1 MSNVTS
7 NKRLHRVFVYL
18 SVIFTCLGCFFAT
31 ISMFSTRWQIVDL
44 VDMNS
49 IHEHGIL
56 YDCTSTT
63 NIPLSAPLGVLY
75 YHSCSSK
82 FDHEILKSINDAI
95 QEINENGQKE
105 VLMHRFLP
113 HHRAILFFTIFAN
126 IFGGISAITGLC
138 SPCFVPNALL
148 HVVSSTI
155 SASCLVMA
163 DISFIVHAISPQGSK
178 ITELGIEYTQYLGY
192 ACYFHVFST
201 FLVGMGC
208 LLAVVG
214 AYIRYLLEWQDGKC
228 CCFIFDDGTSKLIM
242 NGNKYNNP
250 NYRLSYHQ
258 ISSTTSSDVHSLKRK
273 SSTGLKLPTNSP
285 NILPDSPNDDSI
297 SLNEY
302 ECETNPSNGYNNGTN
317 VISVGYRPNPTSK
330 IISYE
335 DEESKI

>member
-1 MSNVTS
+1 MSTVTS
-7 NKRLHRVFVYL
+7 NKKLHRIFVYL

-44 VDMNS
+44 VELNS

-56 YDCTSTT
+56 YDCISTS
-63 NIPLSAPLGVLY
+63 NIPLTSPLGMLY
-75 YHSCSSK
+75 HHSCASK
-82 FDHEILKSINDAI
+82 FDHDTLKDINDAI

-155 SASCLVMA
+155 STSCLVMA

-178 ITELGIEYTQYLGY
+178 LTGLEMEYTQYLGY
-192 ACYFHVFST
+192 ACYFHAFST
-201 FLVGMGC
+201 FLVSLGC
-208 LLAVVG
+208 LFAVVG

-228 CCFIFDDGTSKLIM
+228 CCFVFEDNTSNVISTMKH
-242 NGNKYNNP
+242 YNNP
-250 NYRLSYHQ
+250 NNNYKISYQ
-258 ISSTTSSDVHSLKRK
+258 CMSSTNSSIPQSPHLKN
-273 SSTGLKLPTNSP
+273 SCCLKNPINHLH
-285 NILPDSPNDDSI
+285 DSINDDSI
-297 SLNEY
+297 SLDEMDMENSY
-302 ECETNPSNGYNNGTN
+302 HGYNGKN
-317 VISVGYRPNPTSK
+317 VITLDYKPKGFPKTV
-330 IISYE
+330 SYE
-335 DEESKI
+335 KDESKI